1 MAMAMAMS
9 AIASGESV
17 GMLCPTVVVAEA
29 VLFDGFGSGVV
40 DAIVTVSD
48 GVVAGP
54 LLVTERSALALTSVD
69 AELLFPGVGS
79 GVVEATVAVLVT
91 VVPFAIE
98 PLNVTVT
105 VKAAAAPAGNEA
117 MVQVT
122 VGPVVQ

>member
-1 MAMAMAMS
+1 M
-9 AIASGESV
+9 
-17 GMLCPTVVVAEA
+17 VV
-29 VLFDGFGSGVV
+29 F
-40 DAIVTVSD
+40 D

-122 VGPVVQ
+122 VGPVVQVKVGPLVCDSETNVVPAGSTSVSV